1 MARLLLVLFLM
12 SCAGCVG
19 VMPTRTVE
27 PSGPEVQA
35 GADWLRLSL
44 DRLRQGIDAIE
55 PHAPIEAASLDS
67 EYAAAASDCEAA
79 EQAAAAGVPE
89 AKSIWQR
96 ARESIGRLARACLP
110 IALKYGLGRLFIQ
123 AG

>member
-12 SCAGCVG
+12 LCSGCVG
-19 VMPTRTVE
+19 ILPTRTTD
-27 PSGPEVQA
+27 PSATVQA

-55 PHAPIEAASLDS
+55 PHAPVEAASLDN
-67 EYAAAASDCEAA
+67 EYAAAAAECEAA
-79 EQAAAAGVPE
+79 EQAAAAGAPE
-89 AKSIWQR
+89 AQSIWQR

-110 IALKYGLGRLFIQ
+110 VALKYGLTRFFVE